1 MSEPNI
7 AAVNLREARYD
18 TLFLGELPYEPMPE
32 EAYVG
37 IAGLCRV
44 TNTSRKRSDALNEH
58 LDKLPGIIDNI
69 LLNHDIAARQDQA
82 AIFGFIKPET
92 RQDVSTIVSDIF
104 KKWEITHD
112 RQGLGTLVDSAYTP
126 ARWLVI
132 ETAAAVVQVVGEN
145 SHNFKLSNKTDGAK
159 IASIIASW
167 GPRFAKQWFD
177 GSIITEWAKRQ
188 AMTPEE
194 TAAWL
199 EVITPSIRK
208 RLAVGNINDP
218 LKALDKIKANL
229 RVLSDSTSIAKRLGW
244 SEAEVEEV
252 LNPSIRKH
260 LAVHNINDPLKGLDK
275 IKANLRVLSDT
286 SAIAKRLGWSEAE
299 VEEVLN
305 PSIRK
310 YLAVGNINDP
320 LKALDKI
327 KANLRVLSDTSA
339 IAKRLGWSEAEVEE
353 VFTPGIRKYL
363 AVHNINDPLK
373 ALDKI
378 KANLETLSDIPAIAK
393 RLGWREAEVEK
404 VLTLSTR
411 KHLAVHNINDPLKGL
426 VDLVNRNKLI
436 H

>member
-145 SHNFKLSNKTDGAK
+145 SHNFKLSNKTDG
-159 IASIIASW
+159 
-167 GPRFAKQWFD
+167 D
-177 GSIITEWAKRQ
+177 
-188 AMTPEE
+188 
-194 TAAWL
+194 
-199 EVITPSIRK
+199 
-208 RLAVGNINDP
+208 
-218 LKALDKIKANL
+218 
-229 RVLSDSTSIAKRLGW
+229 
-244 SEAEVEEV
+244 
-252 LNPSIRKH
+252 
-260 LAVHNINDPLKGLDK
+260 
-275 IKANLRVLSDT
+275 
-286 SAIAKRLGWSEAE
+286 
-299 VEEVLN
+299 
-305 PSIRK
+305 
-310 YLAVGNINDP
+310 LAVGNINDP